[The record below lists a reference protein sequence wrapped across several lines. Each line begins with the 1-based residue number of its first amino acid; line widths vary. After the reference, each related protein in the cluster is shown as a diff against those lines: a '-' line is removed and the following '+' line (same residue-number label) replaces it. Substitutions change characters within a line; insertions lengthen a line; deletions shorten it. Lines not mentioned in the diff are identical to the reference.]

1 MYNEKSTEWNHKT
14 EIKRY
19 ANPILTSEEKNLK
32 RDNEPLKR
40 RKYAEM
46 SKEEQKK
53 SDERRKGYYQKRV
66 RELCD
71 IAIHNSLS
79 LFITITFKK
88 NITDYELAKHEWE
101 LFLKRLKYRFG
112 DDIKYIATH
121 EKQKRGA
128 YHFHILTTDIG
139 FVPESEMRAI
149 WGNGFVKMKKINTG
163 CKEEQERV
171 INYILKYITKDI
183 GVETEEDYRHRKIYT
198 SRTLNKPRVK
208 KILSDQPIES
218 IIFENMEKVAR
229 VSAYDVKNYQG
240 IKINETVSI
249 EIRKDKE

>member
-1 MYNEKSTEWNHKT
+1 MYNEKSTEWKHKI

-19 ANPILTSEEKNLK
+19 ANPILISEDLK
-32 RDNEPLKR
+32 KDNEALKR

-79 LFITITFKK
+79 LFTTVTFKK

-183 GVETEEDYRHRKIYT
+183 GVETEEDYRPRKIYT
-198 SRTLNKPRVK
+198 SRSLSKPLVKRTISNK
-208 KILSDQPIES
+208 SIES
-218 IIFENMEKVAR
+218 IIFDNMEDIVR
-229 VSAYDVKNYQG
+229 VSEYDLKNHQG
-240 IKINETVSI
+240 IKFNEAVSI
-249 EIRKDKE
+249 EIKK

>member
-1 MYNEKSTEWNHKT
+1 MYNEKSTEWKHKT

-19 ANPILTSEEKNLK
+19 ANPILISEEKNLK
-32 RDNEPLKR
+32 KDNEALKR

-79 LFITITFKK
+79 LFTTVTFKK

-149 WGNGFVKMKKINTG
+149 WGNGFVKMKKINTE

-183 GVETEEDYRHRKIYT
+183 GVEEVDFRPRKIYT
-198 SRTLNKPRVK
+198 SRSLSKPEVKRTISNK
-208 KILSDQPIES
+208 SIES
-218 IIFENMEKVAR
+218 IIFDNMEDIVR
-229 VSAYDVKNYQG
+229 VSKYNLKNHHG
-240 IKINETVSI
+240 IKINEAVSI
-249 EIRKDKE
+249 EIKK

>member
-1 MYNEKSTEWNHKT
+1 MYNEKSTEWKHKT

-19 ANPILTSEEKNLK
+19 ANPILSSEEKNIK
-32 RDNEPLKR
+32 KDNEALKR

-79 LFITITFKK
+79 LFTTVTFKK

-149 WGNGFVKMKKINTG
+149 WGNGFVKMKKINTE

-183 GVETEEDYRHRKIYT
+183 GVEEVDFRPRKIYT
-198 SRTLNKPRVK
+198 SRSLSKPLVKRTISNK
-208 KILSDQPIES
+208 SIES
-218 IIFENMEKVAR
+218 IIFDNMEDIVR
-229 VSAYDVKNYQG
+229 VSEYDLKNQQG
-240 IKINETVSI
+240 IKFNKAVSI
-249 EIRKDKE
+249 EIKK

>member
-1 MYNEKSTEWNHKT
+1 MYNEKSTEWKHKT
-14 EIKRY
+14 EITRY

-32 RDNEPLKR
+32 KDTESLRR

-46 SKEEQKK
+46 RKEEQKK
-53 SDERRKGYYQKRV
+53 SDERRKSYYQKRV

-79 LFITITFKK
+79 LFTTVTFKE
-88 NITDYELAKHEWE
+88 NVTDYKLAKHEWE
-101 LFLKRLKYRFG
+101 LFLKRLKYKFG

-183 GVETEEDYRHRKIYT
+183 GVETEEDYRPRKIYT
-198 SRTLNKPRVK
+198 SRSLSKPLVKRTISNK
-208 KILSDQPIES
+208 SIES
-218 IIFENMEKVAR
+218 IIFDNMEDIVR
-229 VSAYDVKNYQG
+229 VSEYDLKNQNG
-240 IKINETVSI
+240 IKFNEAVSI
-249 EIRKDKE
+249 EIKK

>member
-1 MYNEKSTEWNHKT
+1 M
-14 EIKRY
+14 
-19 ANPILTSEEKNLK
+19 
-32 RDNEPLKR
+32 
-40 RKYAEM
+40 
-46 SKEEQKK
+46 
-53 SDERRKGYYQKRV
+53 
-66 RELCD
+66 
-71 IAIHNSLS
+71 
-79 LFITITFKK
+79 TFKK

-183 GVETEEDYRHRKIYT
+183 GAEAEVDFRPRKIYT
-198 SRTLNKPRVK
+198 SRSLSKPEVKRTISNK
-208 KILSDQPIES
+208 SIES
-218 IIFENMEKVAR
+218 IIFDNMEDIVR
-229 VSAYDVKNYQG
+229 VSEYNLKNHQG
-240 IKINETVSI
+240 IKINEAVSI
-249 EIRKDKE
+249 EIKK